1 MHYLE
6 CIALLNYLQK
16 KLCAGQRTQVPASV
30 VDEVQ
35 TTMIALNQRLEQ
47 ENDINLQAR
56 IRDTMEAVYVVKNTQ
71 GLIFLTDSMK
81 NSLVSGVSE
90 LMEMICMLAFR
101 YYQLNDFEPTE
112 QLIPVLRK
120 VVEVALQKGAI

>member
-1 MHYLE
+1 
-6 CIALLNYLQK
+6 
-16 KLCAGQRTQVPASV
+16 
-30 VDEVQ
+30 
-35 TTMIALNQRLEQ
+35 MIALNQRLEQ
-47 ENDINLQAR
+47 ENDVNLQAR

-71 GLIFLTDSMK
+71 GLIFLTDSMM

-101 YYQLNDFEPTE
+101 YDQLNDFEPTE